1 MNSRCVTQQI
11 RIRACDSSSFAA
23 RIEVLFSPARP
34 QTILTAN
41 ESRPS
46 QGAGFHTFDI
56 EIPNYLTT
64 ERRRTSGEGLS
75 FRVATHNNN
84 TLRKP
89 LHYSWRTTHRQVARG
104 STHLFLVHAAAV
116 RLIYFRVT
124 FILYLFMPERARK
137 QAVCC
142 AQARSPL
149 GAQPNSNRPRRPT
162 SRRRPSAS
170 KTLKMLAFDAAAQ
183 DGSGRSPRTA
193 PYTQP
198 VKQTPR

>member
-11 RIRACDSSSFAA
+11 RIRACDSSSFTA

-75 FRVATHNNN
+75 FASPITEIICYGYR
-84 TLRKP
+84 
-89 LHYSWRTTHRQVARG
+89 YTTPGNDLQTG
-104 STHLFLVHAAAV
+104 GEGLNPYLSCHAAAV
-116 RLIYFRVT
+116 QLIYFRVT

-137 QAVCC
+137 HAVCC

-162 SRRRPSAS
+162 SRGRPSAG
-170 KTLKMLAFDAAAQ
+170 KTLKMLAFDATAQ
-183 DGSGRSPRTA
+183 DGSRRSPRTA

-198 VKQTPR
+198 VKPPPR